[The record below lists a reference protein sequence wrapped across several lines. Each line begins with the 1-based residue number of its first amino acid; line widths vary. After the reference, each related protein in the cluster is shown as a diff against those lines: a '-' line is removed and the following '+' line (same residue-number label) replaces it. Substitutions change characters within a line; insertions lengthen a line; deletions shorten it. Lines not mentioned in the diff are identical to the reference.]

1 MSGVQVGVRIRPFF
15 PKMDGENDVCCVEMT
30 DTETK
35 VTNILGDKE
44 EKRYTFDYSFWSH
57 DGYGTRDDG
66 YTYPLEDDKGY
77 KD

>member
-1 MSGVQVGVRIRPFF
+1 MSGVQVGVRIRPFL
-15 PKMDGENDVCCVEMT
+15 PKIDGNNDVCCVEMT

-35 VTNILGDKE
+35 VTHLLGDKE

-57 DGYGTRDDG
+57 DGYATRDDG
-66 YTYPLEDDKGY
+66 YTHPDTEDSLY